1 MKIKE
6 KNYTVSPGNEM
17 LIDEY
22 AEEFDLTPRAIQNL
36 IYRALMSAEG
46 YDLLHKIFK
55 EEGETIRKKFDNK

>member
-46 YDLLHKIFK
+46 YDLLHKIF
-55 EEGETIRKKFDNK
+55 